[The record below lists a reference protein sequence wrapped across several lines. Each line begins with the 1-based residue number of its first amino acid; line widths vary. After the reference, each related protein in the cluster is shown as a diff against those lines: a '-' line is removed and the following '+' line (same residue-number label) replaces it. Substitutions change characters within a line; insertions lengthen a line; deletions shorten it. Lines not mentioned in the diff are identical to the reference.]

1 MNSKALFDK
10 LSIINSRKV
19 TRAYSTSFSL
29 GIFLLGEEIRDAIYS
44 IYGFVRFADEI
55 VDTFHDFDK
64 KKLLASFER
73 DTYQAIEDKIS
84 LNPILNAFQYAVNTY
99 KIDLDLIDSF
109 LTSMKMDLEDRVY
122 EEKDY
127 KKYIYGSAEVVG
139 LMCLKVFCL
148 GDEVQYNMLKEPA
161 LRLGAA
167 FQKVNFLRD
176 LQADYH
182 TLGRTYFPNVNF
194 VHFNE
199 MTKREIEA
207 EIDNDFRI
215 ALEGIKKLPMNSRLG
230 VYVAYVYYVKLLDK
244 IRNTPPQK
252 VMQVRIRVP
261 NYLKVWLLFKSS
273 YRYYTNLF

>member
-29 GIFLLGEEIRDAIYS
+29 GIFLLGKEIRDAIYS

-64 KKLLASFER
+64 KKLLENFER
-73 DTYQAIEDKIS
+73 DTYEAIRDGIS
-84 LNPILNAFQYAVNTY
+84 LNPVLNAFQYAVNTY
-99 KIDLDLIDSF
+99 KVDLNLIDSF
-109 LTSMKMDLEDRVY
+109 LTSMRMDLEDRVY

-127 KKYIYGSAEVVG
+127 QKYIYGSAEVVG

-148 GDEVQYNMLKEPA
+148 GDEKQYEFLKEPA

-194 VHFNE
+194 VHFNDLS
-199 MTKREIEA
+199 KREIED
-207 EIDNDFRI
+207 EIENDFQL

-244 IRNTPPQK
+244 IKNTPPQK

-261 NYLKVWLLFKSS
+261 NYLKIWLLFKSS

>member
-1 MNSKALFDK
+1 
-10 LSIINSRKV
+10 
-19 TRAYSTSFSL
+19 
-29 GIFLLGEEIRDAIYS
+29 
-44 IYGFVRFADEI
+44 
-55 VDTFHDFDK
+55 
-64 KKLLASFER
+64 
-73 DTYQAIEDKIS
+73 
-84 LNPILNAFQYAVNTY
+84 
-99 KIDLDLIDSF
+99 
-109 LTSMKMDLEDRVY
+109 
-122 EEKDY
+122 
-127 KKYIYGSAEVVG
+127 
-139 LMCLKVFCL
+139 MCLKVFCL